1 MLIYCLFIN
10 IFTYEKALQNST
22 IGIFGLGT
30 IGMSVAMRLKSFEP
44 RQIIYT
50 SRKPN
55 ANAAKLGFEN
65 VCFDELLAKSDF
77 LICTCS
83 LNKETELI
91 FNKQAFSKMKISTVF
106 INVSRGMTVNQD
118 DLYEALNG
126 KVIAAAGL
134 DVTSPLFL
142 EPSHKL
148 LSLEN
153 CFITPYMG
161 S

>member
-1 MLIYCLFIN
+1 MRVEIFWVSKIREFLICWFFIFNSLMLIYCLFIN

-30 IGMSVAMRLKSFEP
+30 IGMSVAKSFEP

-91 FNKQAFSKMKISTVF
+91 FNKQAFSIMKTSTVF
-106 INVSRGMTVNQD
+106 INVSRGIRMICM
-118 DLYEALNG
+118 
-126 KVIAAAGL
+126 KR
-134 DVTSPLFL
+134 
-142 EPSHKL
+142 
-148 LSLEN
+148 
-153 CFITPYMG
+153 
-161 S
+161 